1 MRPARSPPALLP
13 PAVLLAVLAAAAIAV
28 PPALGQDPGQ
38 DPGTISPTAVGSLR
52 DDRGAFDR
60 LGAPSDIEVFAIS
73 NRTYALAASAL
84 GTQILDITYPGSP
97 LPVAVIGGDRDG
109 QPYLGGHGRAG
120 VFASSG
126 HTYALVSGPNM
137 IMIINITTPDNPQ
150 TVTTI
155 RSGQDNFY
163 ALRHLSPER
172 TEEIL
177 AGHPGARDLS
187 YSWEQISD
195 IETLATPSNRTY
207 ALLSSVD
214 TDTVQIVEVTDPRIP
229 LLVASV
235 SDGLEGFYA
244 LAHPQDI
251 EALALSNRTYALV
264 ASSRDN
270 ALQVID
276 ITDPSSPTPIS
287 SIREGQHGL
296 GRMSGPADLE
306 AFAVDGGAYAM
317 VSGFGGRT
325 AQIIDITDP
334 SSPTPAAS
342 IREHQD
348 GFAAAGRPEATFTS
362 SGRTYALL
370 AHPDILQIIDV
381 TDPSSPTPAASIPG
395 YEGGG
400 SEYYTSYFEEV
411 EVFAASGR
419 TYALASGSAE
429 ALLVINITDPSS
441 PQRLATITGGLLIP
455 PHAGG
460 GPAEAETFTLSGRT
474 YALLAGSGDEALLV
488 INITDP
494 GSPQRL
500 ATIPDGQDGFG
511 GLDSP
516 ADMVTLAVSGRMYAL
531 VADDH
536 YGTILVINVTD
547 PAEPVPVTGIWDG
560 SGSIG
565 TFNTSNKTYALVV
578 SESTIQVINV
588 TDPADPSTIS
598 GTRAPDSFHF
608 GPGGPG
614 GLGIFTESGRTYAM
628 APPTYNQE
636 IQIINITDVLAPDLL
651 DPVEIDSFRFL
662 PVFTDSLDM
671 EIFSGHGRTYALVSG
686 SSHFDPTGTL
696 QIIDITRPQN
706 PVLLA
711 TILGGQD
718 GFEALRMPVDV
729 EAFTADGRAYALV
742 VDYGSGSG
750 GSIQVIDI
758 TDPGDPLPVTTLAGG
773 RDGFD
778 AMDNPID
785 IETFSIGGVTYALV
799 SNPGGSVLQL
809 ISLSSQ
815 AAP

>member
-1 MRPARSPPALLP
+1 M
-13 PAVLLAVLAAAAIAV
+13 
-28 PPALGQDPGQ
+28 
-38 DPGTISPTAVGSLR
+38 
-52 DDRGAFDR
+52 
-60 LGAPSDIEVFAIS
+60 
-73 NRTYALAASAL
+73 
-84 GTQILDITYPGSP
+84 
-97 LPVAVIGGDRDG
+97 
-109 QPYLGGHGRAG
+109 
-120 VFASSG
+120 
-126 HTYALVSGPNM
+126 
-137 IMIINITTPDNPQ
+137 
-150 TVTTI
+150 
-155 RSGQDNFY
+155 
-163 ALRHLSPER
+163 
-172 TEEIL
+172 
-177 AGHPGARDLS
+177 
-187 YSWEQISD
+187 
-195 IETLATPSNRTY
+195 
-207 ALLSSVD
+207 
-214 TDTVQIVEVTDPRIP
+214 TDPR
-229 LLVASV
+229 
-235 SDGLEGFYA
+235 
-244 LAHPQDI
+244 
-251 EALALSNRTYALV
+251 
-264 ASSRDN
+264 
-270 ALQVID
+270 
-276 ITDPSSPTPIS
+276 SPTPTA
-287 SIREGQHGL
+287 SIREGQHG
-296 GRMSGPADLE
+296 
-306 AFAVDGGAYAM
+306 FAV
-317 VSGFGGRT
+317 
-325 AQIIDITDP
+325 
-334 SSPTPAAS
+334 
-342 IREHQD
+342 
-348 GFAAAGRPEATFTS
+348 AGRPEATFTS

-370 AHPDILQIIDV
+370 ADPDILQIINV
-381 TDPSSPTPAASIPG
+381 TDPRSPTPTASISG

-429 ALLVINITDPSS
+429 ALLVINVTDPSS
-441 PQRLATITGGLLIP
+441 PRRLATIAGGLLIP

-460 GPAEAETFTLSGRT
+460 GPAEAETFTLSNRT

-494 GSPQRL
+494 RSPQRL

-516 ADMVTLAVSGRMYAL
+516 ADMVTLAASGRMYAL
-531 VADDH
+531 VADGH
-536 YGTILVINVTD
+536 YGTIQVINITD
-547 PAEPVPVTGIWDG
+547 PARPVPVTGIWDG

-565 TFNTSNKTYALVV
+565 TFNASNKTYALVV
-578 SESTIQVINV
+578 SASTIRVINV
-588 TDPADPSTIS
+588 TDPADPSPIS
-598 GTRAPDSFHF
+598 GTRAPDRFHF

-662 PVFTDSLDM
+662 PVFTDPLDM

-785 IETFSIGGVTYALV
+785 IETFSIEGVTYALV

-809 ISLSSQ
+809 ISLSGQ

>member
-1 MRPARSPPALLP
+1 MRPSRSPPALLP

-28 PPALGQDPGQ
+28 PPALGQDPG
-38 DPGTISPTAVGSLR
+38 TISPTTVGSLR

-109 QPYLGGHGRAG
+109 PHYLGGHGRAG

-137 IMIINITTPDNPQ
+137 IMIVNITTPDNPQ
-150 TVTTI
+150 TLTTI

-195 IETLATPSNRTY
+195 IETLVTPSNRTY

-235 SDGLEGFYA
+235 SDGLKGFYA

-306 AFAVDGGAYAM
+306 AFAVDGGAYAL
-317 VSGFGGRT
+317 VSGFGGRA
-325 AQIIDITDP
+325 AQIIDVTDP

-342 IREHQD
+342 IREYQD

-381 TDPSSPTPAASIPG
+381 TDPSSPTPAASISG

-400 SEYYTSYFEEV
+400 SGYYTSYFEEV

-429 ALLVINITDPSS
+429 ALLVINVTDPSS
-441 PQRLATITGGLLIP
+441 PR
-455 PHAGG
+455 
-460 GPAEAETFTLSGRT
+460 
-474 YALLAGSGDEALLV
+474 
-488 INITDP
+488 
-494 GSPQRL
+494 RL

-516 ADMVTLAVSGRMYAL
+516 ADMVTLAASGRMYAL

-536 YGTILVINVTD
+536 YGTIQVINVTD

-565 TFNTSNKTYALVV
+565 TFNTSNKTYALAV

-785 IETFSIGGVTYALV
+785 IETFSIEGVTYALV
-799 SNPGGSVLQL
+799 SNPGGSVLQV
-809 ISLSSQ
+809 ISLSGQ